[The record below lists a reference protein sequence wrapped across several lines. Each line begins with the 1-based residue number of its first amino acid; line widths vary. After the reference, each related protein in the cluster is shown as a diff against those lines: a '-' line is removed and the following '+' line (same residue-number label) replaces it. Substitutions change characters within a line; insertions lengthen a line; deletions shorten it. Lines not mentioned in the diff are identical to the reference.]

1 MLCTLAFRW
10 RLCLC
15 YCVQLWQEW
24 YSLHLTTLKFF
35 SSRLLP
41 KYSRLRQREPILE
54 GNNMIRTWTPDTDT
68 PKPDGTDFRAVKA
81 WLNRYRE
88 AEKRYYLLSDRLA
101 EAQEATRHIT
111 QSLSAAPSGSK
122 DGQSLARAVE
132 REEEAERRAYEQRAV
147 CDRLFLEIKSALDR
161 IRNEKAYTVLYKYY
175 LDCLTWD
182 RVAKDMNYSLRMVY
196 VLRRKAMEEL
206 SL

>member
-1 MLCTLAFRW
+1 MTR
-10 RLCLC
+10 
-15 YCVQLWQEW
+15 
-24 YSLHLTTLKFF
+24 
-35 SSRLLP
+35 P
-41 KYSRLRQREPILE
+41 
-54 GNNMIRTWTPDTDT
+54 WTPATDT
-68 PKPDGTDFRAVKA
+68 QKPGGTDYHTVKA

-101 EAQEATRHIT
+101 EAQEATRHTT
-111 QSLSAAPSGSK
+111 QSLRATPGCSK
-122 DGQSLARAVE
+122 DGQNLARAVE
-132 REEEAERRAYEQRAV
+132 REEEAERRAYEQREV
-147 CDRLFLEIKSALDR
+147 CDRLFLEIRNALAQ

-182 RVAKDMNYSLRMVY
+182 RIAKDMHYSLRMVY

>member
-1 MLCTLAFRW
+1 MA
-10 RLCLC
+10 
-15 YCVQLWQEW
+15 
-24 YSLHLTTLKFF
+24 
-35 SSRLLP
+35 
-41 KYSRLRQREPILE
+41 
-54 GNNMIRTWTPDTDT
+54 RTWIPDTDT
-68 PKPDGTDFRAVKA
+68 QKPERTDYSTVKA

-111 QSLSAAPSGSK
+111 QSLSAAPGGSK

-147 CDRLFLEIKSALDR
+147 CDRLFLEIRNALAH
-161 IRNEKAYTVLYKYY
+161 IQNEKAYTVLYKYY

-196 VLRRKAMEEL
+196 ILRRKAMEEL

>member
-1 MLCTLAFRW
+1 MT
-10 RLCLC
+10 
-15 YCVQLWQEW
+15 
-24 YSLHLTTLKFF
+24 
-35 SSRLLP
+35 
-41 KYSRLRQREPILE
+41 
-54 GNNMIRTWTPDTDT
+54 RTWIPDTDAQ
-68 PKPDGTDFRAVKA
+68 KQDKTDYRTVKA

-111 QSLSAAPSGSK
+111 QSLSAAPGGSK

-132 REEEAERRAYEQRAV
+132 REEEAEHRAYEQRAV

-161 IRNEKAYTVLYKYY
+161 IQNEKAYTVLYKYY

-182 RVAKDMNYSLRMVY
+182 RVAKDMNYSPRMVY

>member
-1 MLCTLAFRW
+1 MT
-10 RLCLC
+10 
-15 YCVQLWQEW
+15 
-24 YSLHLTTLKFF
+24 H
-35 SSRLLP
+35 
-41 KYSRLRQREPILE
+41 
-54 GNNMIRTWTPDTDT
+54 TWTPDTDT
-68 PKPDGTDFRAVKA
+68 QKPDGTDYLTVKA

-111 QSLSAAPSGSK
+111 QSLSAVPGGSK

-161 IRNEKAYTVLYKYY
+161 IQNEKAYTVLYKYY
-175 LDCLTWD
+175 LDCLTTGSQ
-182 RVAKDMNYSLRMVY
+182 KI
-196 VLRRKAMEEL
+196 
-206 SL
+206 

>member
-1 MLCTLAFRW
+1 
-10 RLCLC
+10 
-15 YCVQLWQEW
+15 
-24 YSLHLTTLKFF
+24 
-35 SSRLLP
+35 
-41 KYSRLRQREPILE
+41 
-54 GNNMIRTWTPDTDT
+54 MIRTWTPDTDT
-68 PKPDGTDFRAVKA
+68 QKPNGTDYRAVKA

-111 QSLSAAPSGSK
+111 QSLSAAPGGSK

-147 CDRLFLEIKSALDR
+147 CDRLFLEIRNALGQ
-161 IRNEKAYTVLYKYY
+161 IQNEKAYTVLHKYY

>member
-1 MLCTLAFRW
+1 MT
-10 RLCLC
+10 
-15 YCVQLWQEW
+15 
-24 YSLHLTTLKFF
+24 
-35 SSRLLP
+35 P
-41 KYSRLRQREPILE
+41 
-54 GNNMIRTWTPDTDT
+54 TWIPDTDT
-68 PKPDGTDFRAVKA
+68 TKPAGTDFRTVKA

-111 QSLSAAPSGSK
+111 QSLSAAPGGSK

-147 CDRLFLEIKSALDR
+147 CDRLFTEIQKELSR
-161 IRNEKAYTVLYKYY
+161 IQDEKAYTVLYKYY
-175 LDCLTWD
+175 LDCLTWE
-182 RVAKDMNYSLRMVY
+182 RIARDMNYSLSMIY
-196 VLRRKAMEEL
+196 ILRRKAFEEL

>member
-1 MLCTLAFRW
+1 MTHTRKP
-10 RLCLC
+10 
-15 YCVQLWQEW
+15 E
-24 YSLHLTTLKFF
+24 S
-35 SSRLLP
+35 
-41 KYSRLRQREPILE
+41 
-54 GNNMIRTWTPDTDT
+54 DTQ
-68 PKPDGTDFRAVKA
+68 KPDKTDYRAVKA

-111 QSLSAAPSGSK
+111 QSLSAAPGGSK

-161 IRNEKAYTVLYKYY
+161 IQNEKAYTVLYKYY

-182 RVAKDMNYSLRMVY
+182 RIAKDMHYSLRMIY

-206 SL
+206 IL

>member
-1 MLCTLAFRW
+1 MT
-10 RLCLC
+10 
-15 YCVQLWQEW
+15 
-24 YSLHLTTLKFF
+24 
-35 SSRLLP
+35 
-41 KYSRLRQREPILE
+41 
-54 GNNMIRTWTPDTDT
+54 RTWTPDTDM
-68 PKPDGTDFRAVKA
+68 PKPDGTDYRTVKA

-147 CDRLFLEIKSALDR
+147 CDRLFLEIRNALAQ
-161 IRNEKAYTVLYKYY
+161 IQNEKAYTVLY
-175 LDCLTWD
+175 
-182 RVAKDMNYSLRMVY
+182 
-196 VLRRKAMEEL
+196 
-206 SL
+206 

>member
-1 MLCTLAFRW
+1 
-10 RLCLC
+10 
-15 YCVQLWQEW
+15 
-24 YSLHLTTLKFF
+24 
-35 SSRLLP
+35 
-41 KYSRLRQREPILE
+41 
-54 GNNMIRTWTPDTDT
+54 MIHTWTPDTDT
-68 PKPDGTDFRAVKA
+68 PKPDGTDYRAVKA

-111 QSLSAAPSGSK
+111 QSLRATPGGSK
-122 DGQSLARAVE
+122 DGQNLARAVE
-132 REEEAERRAYEQRAV
+132 REEEAERRTYEQRAV
-147 CDRLFLEIKSALDR
+147 CDKLFLEIRNALAQ

-182 RVAKDMNYSLRMVY
+182 KIAKDMNYSLRMVY
-196 VLRRKAMEEL
+196 VFRRKAMEEL

>member
-1 MLCTLAFRW
+1 MT
-10 RLCLC
+10 
-15 YCVQLWQEW
+15 
-24 YSLHLTTLKFF
+24 
-35 SSRLLP
+35 
-41 KYSRLRQREPILE
+41 
-54 GNNMIRTWTPDTDT
+54 RTWIPDTDT
-68 PKPDGTDFRAVKA
+68 PKPDGTDYRAVKA

-88 AEKRYYLLSDRLA
+88 AEKRYNLLSDRLA

-111 QSLSAAPSGSK
+111 QSLSAAPGGSK

-147 CDRLFLEIKSALDR
+147 CDRLFLEIRNALAR
-161 IRNEKAYTVLYKYY
+161 IQNEKAYTVLYKYY

-182 RVAKDMNYSLRMVY
+182 RIAKDMHYSLRMIY

>member
-1 MLCTLAFRW
+1 
-10 RLCLC
+10 
-15 YCVQLWQEW
+15 
-24 YSLHLTTLKFF
+24 
-35 SSRLLP
+35 
-41 KYSRLRQREPILE
+41 
-54 GNNMIRTWTPDTDT
+54 MIQTWTPERDTSN
-68 PKPDGTDFRAVKA
+68 PDGADCHTVKA

-111 QSLSAAPSGSK
+111 QNLSAAPGGSK

-147 CDRLFLEIKSALDR
+147 CDRLFTEIQNALAQIQD
-161 IRNEKAYTVLYKYY
+161 EKAYTVLYKYY
-175 LDCLTWD
+175 LDCLTWE
-182 RVAKDMNYSLRMVY
+182 RIAKDMSYSLSMIY
-196 VLRRKAMEEL
+196 VLRRKGLEQL